1 MKGYRIFIFIISFLY
16 ISLSLNTKPKFM
28 KRSLLPTFIFL
39 FFALCS
45 QAQRVNLD
53 SLYNCLDNEITK
65 SEKYIQQ
72 RELRIDKIK
81 AKLSNTSAMLD
92 RHRLSWNLFKEY
104 QAYMNDSAINYLN
117 YCIDI
122 ASKTKQQKLLVSDYI
137 ALIHQYA
144 ATGFYNE
151 ALEYLKYI
159 DGSKLK
165 GQQLIDYYACCN
177 HLYGEMG
184 CYSKDAKLKNR
195 CFRLSCIFRDSLY
208 SKASPNSN
216 IYLWRKVSELTTDNK
231 FNEAMKECDK
241 WMKQVKP
248 NTHDYANMAFFRSE
262 IYKGMHNIPLCKY
275 WLAISALCDIRDA
288 VMDQASLWSLANMLS
303 REGNL
308 ERSNRYVEYSW
319 NCTQRYN
326 THLRSWLISPVLG
339 VISDTYKTNLRK
351 ANYQLKTLIGAVSLL
366 SIFLLA
372 SYIYVCHKKRQLS
385 IARNELKTINW
396 KLESLNSK
404 LSGKNEELS
413 SLNTKLSE
421 TNRLKDE
428 YIGKFLS
435 ACSEYIDKIDNYR
448 MRDIDISRDED
459 RAELKIV
466 VDKEKIASHGL
477 SSSVISMYVRNRVNG
492 YTAGYLKEDGDEYDI
507 RVSLKEENRNS
518 ISDIEN
524 ITIPTAKGSLIKLSE
539 IASIQ
544 EYWCPPEIER
554 KSRQRIVTVAVTPY
568 ETSLGELATAIQKE
582 VDKMDIPA
590 GVTIRYG
597 GDYEDQQETFG
608 DLGMLLA
615 LIIMLVYIVMA
626 SQFESFAKPFIMMM
640 SVPFAITGVIFA
652 LLITNTSLDMIGALG
667 VVMLVGIVVK
677 NGIVLVDY
685 TNLMRDRGYELNK
698 AIELSGASRLRP
710 VLMTAL
716 TTVLGMVP
724 MALSSGEGSEMWQ
737 PMGIVVMGGLLV
749 STLVTLIVVPVLIC
763 HSVFM

>member
-1 MKGYRIFIFIISFLY
+1 MP
-16 ISLSLNTKPKFM
+16 LNTKPKFM

-53 SLYNCLDNEITK
+53 SLYNFLDNEITK

-81 AKLSNTSAMLD
+81 AKLSKTSAMLD
-92 RHRLSWNLFKEY
+92 RHRLSWNLFREY
-104 QAYMNDSAINYLN
+104 QAYMNDSAIHYLN

-195 CFRLSCIFRDSLY
+195 CFRLSAIFRDSLY

-396 KLESLNSK
+396 KLERLNSK
-404 LSGKNEELS
+404 LSGKNE
-413 SLNTKLSE
+413 
-421 TNRLKDE
+421 
-428 YIGKFLS
+428 
-435 ACSEYIDKIDNYR
+435 
-448 MRDIDISRDED
+448 
-459 RAELKIV
+459 
-466 VDKEKIASHGL
+466 
-477 SSSVISMYVRNRVNG
+477 
-492 YTAGYLKEDGDEYDI
+492 
-507 RVSLKEENRNS
+507 
-518 ISDIEN
+518 
-524 ITIPTAKGSLIKLSE
+524 
-539 IASIQ
+539 
-544 EYWCPPEIER
+544 
-554 KSRQRIVTVAVTPY
+554 
-568 ETSLGELATAIQKE
+568 
-582 VDKMDIPA
+582 
-590 GVTIRYG
+590 
-597 GDYEDQQETFG
+597 
-608 DLGMLLA
+608 
-615 LIIMLVYIVMA
+615 
-626 SQFESFAKPFIMMM
+626 
-640 SVPFAITGVIFA
+640 
-652 LLITNTSLDMIGALG
+652 
-667 VVMLVGIVVK
+667 
-677 NGIVLVDY
+677 
-685 TNLMRDRGYELNK
+685 
-698 AIELSGASRLRP
+698 
-710 VLMTAL
+710 
-716 TTVLGMVP
+716 
-724 MALSSGEGSEMWQ
+724 
-737 PMGIVVMGGLLV
+737 
-749 STLVTLIVVPVLIC
+749 
-763 HSVFM
+763 